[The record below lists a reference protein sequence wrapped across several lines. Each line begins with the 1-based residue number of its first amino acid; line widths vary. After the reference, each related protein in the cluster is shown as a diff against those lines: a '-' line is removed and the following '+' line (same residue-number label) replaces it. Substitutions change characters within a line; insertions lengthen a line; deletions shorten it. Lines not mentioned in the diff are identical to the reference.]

1 MYNLYMTYLGD
12 SVEQWMKWGGYK
24 SGGVLTITLGMNN
37 LSGWER
43 TWKNFRKLTKNRTL
57 YYPALH
63 ITSFF
68 FLSHLISFF
77 RDTTTIRLCTSLLA
91 LLAQLDRALPPF
103 IAKVGIDSQVHLKL
117 LVCSFTAR
125 TTSTFKYLLSQFTSS
140 SSSSYA
146 LLTYKIIVIYCR
158 MNHIFCDC
166 IWRNKDLGFFVL

>member
-103 IAKVGIDSQVHLKL
+103 IAKVGIR
-117 LVCSFTAR
+117 FPG
-125 TTSTFKYLLSQFTSS
+125 TFEPLGLF
-140 SSSSYA
+140 
-146 LLTYKIIVIYCR
+146 IYCEDDFHFPVSSFAV
-158 MNHIFCDC
+158 HI
-166 IWRNKDLGFFVL
+166 IIIIIIRAAYI